1 MTGFGNRAITINPA
15 ALGAE
20 GSPVESSWDSTD
32 CLLYALSVGAGME
45 EPAGSELEFTTENS
59 HGIGQKA
66 LPTMCVVTGDGLA
79 ARDGPLQA
87 LGRFKLTLLIHGGQ
101 SIRLHKP
108 LPVAATIRTV
118 ARITELWDKGEHAVV
133 EITSTATDAVDG
145 TPVYTS
151 ASTLV
156 FRGHGGWGGERG
168 PPERASDRPDRSP
181 DEVLSYTTR
190 ADQALLYRLNG
201 DRNPL
206 HSDPVFAA
214 RAGFDRPV
222 LHGLCTYG
230 FTGRALLHAVCD
242 GDPARFGGMDGR
254 FSTPIL
260 PGDPIDVHIWVDGSR
275 VWFRTLS
282 GDRVII
288 DNGTMTLT

>member
-1 MTGFGNRAITINPA
+1 MTIGPD

-45 EPAGSELEFTTENS
+45 DPAGSELEFTTENS
-59 HGIGQKA
+59 DGIAQKA

-79 ARDGPLQA
+79 APDGPLAA
-87 LGRFKLTLLIHGGQ
+87 LGRFKLARLLHGGQ

-118 ARITELWDKGEHAVV
+118 ARVSELWDKGEHAVV
-133 EITSTATDAVDG
+133 KLTSIATDAGDG
-145 TPVYTS
+145 TPAYTN

-156 FRGHGGWGGERG
+156 FRGEGGWGGERG
-168 PPERASDRPDRSP
+168 PPAPASDRPDRAP
-181 DEVLSYTTR
+181 DEVVSYTTR
-190 ADQALLYRLNG
+190 PNQALLYRLNG

-206 HSDPVFAA
+206 HSDPAFAA
-214 RAGFDRPV
+214 RTGFRRPV
-222 LHGLCTYG
+222 LHGMCTYG

-242 GDPARFGGMDGR
+242 GDPARFGGMDCR

-260 PGDPIDVHIWVDGSR
+260 PGDPIDVHIWVDGDR

-282 GDRVII
+282 GEKVVI